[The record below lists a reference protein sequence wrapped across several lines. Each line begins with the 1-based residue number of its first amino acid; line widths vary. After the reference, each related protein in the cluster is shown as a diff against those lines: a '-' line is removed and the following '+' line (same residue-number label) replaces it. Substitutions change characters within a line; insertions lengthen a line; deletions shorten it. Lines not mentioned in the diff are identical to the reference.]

1 MLADSLTLLFPGTF
15 FILFSSFMKLKTL
28 PALLLGGRESAVT
41 DLAVKEGKPATF
53 LKDNFPC

>member
-15 FILFSSFMKLKTL
+15 FILFSSFLKLKTL

-41 DLAVKEGKPATF
+41 DPAVKEGKSTDLPF
-53 LKDNFPC
+53 